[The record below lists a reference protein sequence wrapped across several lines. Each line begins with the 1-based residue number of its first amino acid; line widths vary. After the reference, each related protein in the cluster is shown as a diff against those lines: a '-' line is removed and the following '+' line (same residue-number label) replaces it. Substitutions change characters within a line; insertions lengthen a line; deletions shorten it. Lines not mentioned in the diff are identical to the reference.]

1 MLSMPATQYAE
12 ADNLNIA
19 YQVCGSGPVD
29 LVYVPGLYNH
39 VEAVWDLPGFP
50 EWMERLV
57 RFARVITFDKRGS
70 GMSDAVVT
78 PPTLEQRMADVGAVM
93 DAVGCRTA
101 WLMGIS
107 EGGPMCMLFAAT
119 YPERTLGLVLWGGFA
134 RYCTAPD
141 YQWGPEQE
149 AWLQGV
155 QVLSATWGDPAGVVP
170 DLVGPS
176 MRKNAAFRQA
186 VARTCRSAFSPRTMV
201 QMWALAVDIDVRA
214 ILSAVS
220 VPALVLSRRGDL
232 VVPCDHGR
240 FLAAHLPHADFHLLE
255 GADHLPHLMGDEA
268 LGLIEE
274 FITGE
279 RPDGINID
287 RTLASVL
294 MTDIVG
300 STSLAA
306 RLGDKEWRR
315 LLDRH
320 DDMTQREIVRF
331 KGRVVDRAGDG
342 MLATFDGPA
351 RAIACARALRDGVAG
366 LDLQIR
372 AGLHLGEVEVRG
384 DRIGGIAVH
393 VAARIMAAAGADEV
407 LVSRTIKDVV
417 AGAGVTFTPRGTH
430 SLKGIDGSWELY
442 AV

>member
-1 MLSMPATQYAE
+1 MPATQYAE
-12 ADNLNIA
+12 VDNLSIA

-70 GMSDAVVT
+70 GMSDALVT

-101 WLMGIS
+101 WLLGVS
-107 EGGPMCMLFAAT
+107 EGGPMSTLFAAT
-119 YPERTLGLVLWGGFA
+119 YPERTRGLVLWGTYA
-134 RYCTAPD
+134 RYCRAPD
-141 YQWGPEQE
+141 YQWGPEKE
-149 AWLQGV
+149 AFLDGV
-155 QVLSATWGDPAGVVP
+155 RERSAPWGDPAGGPP
-170 DLVGPS
+170 DRVGPS
-176 MRKNAAFRQA
+176 MSKNAAFRQA
-186 VARTCRSAFSPRTMV
+186 VARLCRSAFAPRTMV
-201 QMWALAVDIDVRA
+201 QTWALAVDIDVRA
-214 ILSAVS
+214 ILSSVS

-240 FLAAHLPHADFHLLE
+240 FLASHLPHADFHLLE
-255 GADHLPHLMGDEA
+255 GADHLPHMMGDEA

-274 FITGE
+274 FVTGD
-279 RPDGINID
+279 RPDDINID

-294 MTDIVG
+294 FTDIVG
-300 STSLAA
+300 STDLAT

-320 DDMTQREIVRF
+320 DDVTEREIGRF

-342 MLATFDGPA
+342 ILATFDGPA
-351 RAIACARALRDGVAG
+351 RAIACARSLRGSVAG

-372 AGLHLGEVEVRG
+372 AGIHLGEVEVRG

-417 AGAGVTFTPRGTH
+417 AGAGVTFTPRGMH
-430 SLKGIDGSWELY
+430 ALKGIDGNWELY

>member
-1 MLSMPATQYAE
+1 MPATQYAE
-12 ADNLNIA
+12 VDNLSIA

-70 GMSDAVVT
+70 GMSDALVT

-93 DAVGCRTA
+93 DAAGCRTA
-101 WLMGIS
+101 WLLGVS
-107 EGGPMCMLFAAT
+107 EGGPMSTLFAAT
-119 YPERTLGLVLWGGFA
+119 YPERTRGLVLWGTYA
-134 RYCTAPD
+134 RYCRAPD
-141 YQWGPEQE
+141 YEWGPEKE
-149 AWLQGV
+149 AFLNGV
-155 QVLSATWGDPAGVVP
+155 RERSALWGDPVNGRSP
-170 DLVGPS
+170 DTVGPS
-176 MRKNAAFRQA
+176 MSKNPVFRQA
-186 VARTCRSAFSPRTMV
+186 VARVCRSAFAPRTMV
-201 QMWALAVDIDVRA
+201 QTWVLAVDIDVRG
-214 ILSAVS
+214 ILSSVS

-240 FLAAHLPHADFHLLE
+240 FLAAHLPRADFHLLE
-255 GADHLPHLMGDEA
+255 GADHLPHMMGDEA

-274 FITGE
+274 FITGD
-279 RPDGINID
+279 RADDINID

-300 STSLAA
+300 STSLAE
-306 RLGDKEWRR
+306 RLGDKDWRR

-320 DDMTQREIVRF
+320 DDMSQREVVRF
-331 KGRVVDRAGDG
+331 RGRVVDRAGDG

-393 VAARIMAAAGADEV
+393 AAARIMAAAGAAEV

>member
-1 MLSMPATQYAE
+1 MPATQYAE
-12 ADNLNIA
+12 VDDLSIA

-50 EWMERLV
+50 EWMERLA

-70 GMSDAVVT
+70 GMSDALVT

-101 WLMGIS
+101 WLLGVS
-107 EGGPMCMLFAAT
+107 EGGPMSILFAAT
-119 YPERTLGLVLWGGFA
+119 YPARTQGLVLWGTFA
-134 RYCTAPD
+134 RYCRAPD
-141 YQWGPEQE
+141 YQWGPEKE
-149 AWLQGV
+149 AWLHGV
-155 QVLSATWGDPAGVVP
+155 RERSVDWGDPAGRSP
-170 DLVGPS
+170 DFVGPS
-176 MRKNAAFRQA
+176 MSKNPAFRQA
-186 VARTCRSAFSPRTMV
+186 VARVCRSAFSPRTMV
-201 QMWALAVDIDVRA
+201 QTWALAVDIDVRG
-214 ILSAVS
+214 ILSSVS
-220 VPALVLSRRGDL
+220 VPVLVLSRVGDL
-232 VVPCDHGR
+232 VVPCGHGR
-240 FLAAHLPHADFHLLE
+240 FLAAHMPGAEFHLLE

-274 FITGE
+274 FVTGE
-279 RPDGINID
+279 RPDSINID
-287 RTLASVL
+287 RTLASVV

-300 STSLAA
+300 STSLAE

-320 DDMTQREIVRF
+320 DDVTEREVARF

-351 RAIACARALRDGVAG
+351 RAIACARSLRGGVAG

-372 AGLHLGEVEVRG
+372 AGIHLGEIEVRG

-393 VAARIMAAAGADEV
+393 VAARIMAAADADEV

-430 SLKGIDGSWELY
+430 TLKGIEGNWELY

>member
-1 MLSMPATQYAE
+1 MLNMPATHYAE

-50 EWMERLV
+50 EWMERLT

-93 DAVGCRTA
+93 DAAGCRTA
-101 WLMGIS
+101 WLLGVS
-107 EGGPMCMLFAAT
+107 EGGPMSILFSAT
-119 YPERTLGLVLWGGFA
+119 YPERTQGLVLWGTYA
-134 RYCTAPD
+134 RYCRAPD
-141 YQWGPEQE
+141 YPWGPEKE
-149 AWLQGV
+149 AWLQT
-155 QVLSATWGDPAGVVP
+155 LRERSADWGDPAGVSP
-170 DLVGPS
+170 DFVGPS
-176 MRKNAAFRQA
+176 MSKNAVFRQA
-186 VARTCRSAFSPRTMV
+186 VARVCRSAFSPRTML
-201 QMWALAVDIDVRA
+201 QTWALAVDIDVRG
-214 ILSAVS
+214 ILSSVS

-240 FLAAHLPHADFHLLE
+240 FLASHLPRAEFHLLE
-255 GADHLPHLMGDEA
+255 GADHLPHMMGDEA
-268 LGLIEE
+268 LGLLEE
-274 FITGE
+274 FVTGE
-279 RPDGINID
+279 RPDDINID

-300 STSLAA
+300 STDLAA

-320 DDMTQREIVRF
+320 DDVTEREIGRF

-351 RAIACARALRDGVAG
+351 RAIACARTLRRSVAG